1 MPGIFRFFKQGA
13 TMAPTP
19 VVTEKVEKLRSQ
31 INNAA
36 VMIFTKSYCPFC
48 IKVKERFDKL
58 KIPYGFLDLD
68 LKKNGADYQATLK
81 EITGRSSVPQVFFRG
96 EFIGGCD
103 DVMAIDDQ
111 TILKKSAEMKY
122 DYDLVV
128 IGGGSGGLALAKE
141 SARCGARVSLLD
153 FVLPTPKG
161 ATWGLGGT
169 CVNVGCIPKKLMH
182 QAALLNHYM
191 EDAAAFGWDVTKG
204 THTWDTMVSGIQDY
218 IHSLNFGYRS
228 ALMNVGVKYLN
239 VIGEILD
246 EHTIKTTNKQGIVK
260 NITANTIVIAT
271 GERPRYPPIP
281 GAKEFGITS
290 DDLFSLD
297 HNPGKTLCVG
307 ASYVSLECAGFLRS
321 IGCDVTVM
329 VRSIYLRGFDQQMA
343 DMVGAYMDRYG
354 VKFVRPC
361 VPTSVRCLEEYDA
374 ETKKLGLYEVEGKHE
389 DGTLFKDTFNTV
401 IFAVG
406 RDPCTTS
413 IGLQNVGVE
422 TDKNGRVIVDSEE
435 RTNISNIFAIGDVN
449 NIGFQL
455 TPVAIAAGKNLA
467 RRLYTADDCLTD
479 YTNVPTTVFTP
490 LEYGCIGLSEEAA
503 IEKFGTKNIE
513 VFHSHF
519 HPLEWTIP
527 HRQENTCYAKLII
540 NKADDNRVVGF
551 HVLGPNAGE
560 VTQGYAVGMR
570 LGARKE
576 DFDRTIGIHPTCSE
590 VFTTLHVTKSS
601 GGSAAVTGC

>member
-36 VMIFTKSYCPFC
+36 VMIFT
-48 IKVKERFDKL
+48 
-58 KIPYGFLDLD
+58 
-68 LKKNGADYQATLK
+68 KKNGADYQATLK

-204 THTWDTMVSGIQDY
+204 KSNCSSTSKSRCRTHTWDTMVSGIQDY

-239 VIGEILD
+239 
-246 EHTIKTTNKQGIVK
+246 TTNKQGIVK

-389 DGTLFKDTFNTV
+389 DGTLFKDTFNTGVVTFFYNNV